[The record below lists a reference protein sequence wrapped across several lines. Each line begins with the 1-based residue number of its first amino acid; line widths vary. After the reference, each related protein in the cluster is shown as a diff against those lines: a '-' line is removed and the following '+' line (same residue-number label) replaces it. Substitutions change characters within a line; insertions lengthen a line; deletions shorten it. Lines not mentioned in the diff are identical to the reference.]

1 MTKPAI
7 AFIVAR
13 ARNHVIGKDNQIPW
27 KISADLQFF
36 KRVTMGHP
44 IIMGR
49 KTWDSI
55 GRPLPG
61 RRNLVVSRNADLQ
74 LPGAEV
80 VHSLEE
86 ALRQLVN
93 VPRVFIIGGEQLFKQ
108 AFAQADQLY
117 LTEIDIEVAGDTFFQ
132 VPDPQNW
139 QEIECTEGREGE
151 IHFRYLTLG
160 RKQSIPLV

>member
-1 MTKPAI
+1 MTKPTI

-61 RRNLVVSRNADLQ
+61 RRNLVVSRNLNLQ
-74 LPGAEV
+74 LAGAEV
-80 VHSLEE
+80 VHSLKD
-86 ALRQLVN
+86 ALKQLAG

-108 AFAQADQLY
+108 AFAEADQLY
-117 LTEIDIEVAGDTFFQ
+117 LTEIDLEVAGDTFFE
-132 VPDPQNW
+132 VPDPQDW
-139 QEIECTEGREGE
+139 QEVESVEGQEGE
-151 IHFRYLTLG
+151 IRFRFLTLE
-160 RKQSIPLV
+160 RKK